1 MRLRDIPTRLGTW
14 LYRNIAPLTVI
25 ALVVLF
31 FVLLF
36 ADRILKTVPAGH
48 VGVLWRRLAQG
59 TVVDRIYGEGL
70 QMIWPWNLMTVY
82 PIRFQQIERDF
93 TAIDKNGLRFD
104 LRVSTRF
111 RLNRERVGLLH
122 QHIGPKY
129 VDVVVVPD
137 VAAYTLSVVSQY
149 SAEEVYATKRVEVQK
164 EIRERVREGVVVRV
178 DADDFIDIEDVLV
191 RQITLPPIVAL
202 AIEEKNRQ
210 LQLDQEWMY
219 RIAREKKER
228 ERKEIEGEGIQRFQA
243 KVGGKISEGYL
254 RWKGIDATLKL
265 AESANAKVVIIGAG
279 PQGLPVMLGNDFSS
293 PTAPTA
299 RQRAD
304 APAEIQ
310 PSRSEGG
317 NGVRPAE
324 EAAARTTGAE
334 SALAGRPAS
343 APTPS
348 AAKTGPA
355 GNTVE
360 QSGPETKATEP
371 KAPAAGGIRGFISRL
386 LDFGR

>member
-1 MRLRDIPTRLGTW
+1 MRLRDIPDRLGTW

-25 ALVVLF
+25 ALIVLF

-36 ADRILKTVPAGH
+36 ADRIIKTVPAGH

-70 QMIWPWNLMTVY
+70 QVIWPWNLMTVY

-93 TAIDKNGLRFD
+93 TAIDRNGLRFD

-149 SAEEVYATKRVEVQK
+149 SAEEVYATKRADVQK
-164 EIRERVREGVVVRV
+164 EIRERVRQGVVVRV
-178 DADDFIDIEDVLV
+178 EVDDFIDIEDVLI

-210 LQLDQEWMY
+210 LQLDQEWTY

-228 ERKEIEGEGIQRFQA
+228 ERKEIEGE
-243 KVGGKISEGYL
+243 
-254 RWKGIDATLKL
+254 
-265 AESANAKVVIIGAG
+265 
-279 PQGLPVMLGNDFSS
+279 
-293 PTAPTA
+293 
-299 RQRAD
+299 
-304 APAEIQ
+304 
-310 PSRSEGG
+310 
-317 NGVRPAE
+317 
-324 EAAARTTGAE
+324 
-334 SALAGRPAS
+334 
-343 APTPS
+343 
-348 AAKTGPA
+348 
-355 GNTVE
+355 
-360 QSGPETKATEP
+360 
-371 KAPAAGGIRGFISRL
+371 
-386 LDFGR
+386 